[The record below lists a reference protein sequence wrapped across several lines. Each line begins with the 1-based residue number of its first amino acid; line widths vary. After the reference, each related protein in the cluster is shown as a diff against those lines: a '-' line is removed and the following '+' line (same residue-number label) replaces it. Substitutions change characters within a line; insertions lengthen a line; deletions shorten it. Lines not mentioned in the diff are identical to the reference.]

1 MADAALSRP
10 SGRGKF
16 ISFEGGEGSGKS
28 TQIKKLAER
37 LAAAKLRA
45 IVTREPGGSPG
56 AEIIRHLV
64 LSGMGKLLGPEA
76 ETLLFA
82 AARDDHVR
90 TVIQPALSQGTW
102 VLCDRFSDS
111 TRAYQGR
118 LGQVSPGVL
127 NAMQRVTIGDLKP
140 DLTIILDIPV
150 EVGLKRAAARRGSGA
165 PDRFEAEDIQFHQ
178 DLRDAYQQIAAEDP
192 QRCVL
197 IDANAD
203 ADTVAAHVWSTRAS
217 SSVRY
222 ADEGQFRMSARKT
235 EPEIAVRHPR
245 ETTDLFGHGE
255 AEAAL
260 LNAYRSGRI
269 PHAWLIGGP
278 QGIGKATLAYR
289 MARFVL
295 ANADPMRPSVQRAE
309 TLALDPHDP
318 VARQIAAGSHGGLLV
333 LERGL
338 NDRGVLR
345 TVITVDETR
354 ETISFFGSTA
364 AVGGWRVCIVDTV
377 DELNPNA
384 ANALL
389 KILEEPPQRS
399 LFLLVSHSPARALP
413 TILSRCRKLPLRPL
427 ATGDVIRAAAQ
438 AADIASD
445 DPALAEAADASEGSV
460 SRALTL
466 MGGDALKLQQRT
478 AALLAS
484 LPRVDPRELHAL
496 GDALGTSDRVALAA
510 FIDGIDRWIGE
521 KLRADDANANLPRLA
536 RLAEVW
542 EKIIRAARDT
552 ESYNLERKPLVFSVF
567 GMLAEATR

>member
-1 MADAALSRP
+1 
-10 SGRGKF
+10 
-16 ISFEGGEGSGKS
+16 
-28 TQIKKLAER
+28 
-37 LAAAKLRA
+37 
-45 IVTREPGGSPG
+45 
-56 AEIIRHLV
+56 
-64 LSGMGKLLGPEA
+64 
-76 ETLLFA
+76 
-82 AARDDHVR
+82 
-90 TVIQPALSQGTW
+90 
-102 VLCDRFSDS
+102 
-111 TRAYQGR
+111 
-118 LGQVSPGVL
+118 
-127 NAMQRVTIGDLKP
+127 
-140 DLTIILDIPV
+140 
-150 EVGLKRAAARRGSGA
+150 
-165 PDRFEAEDIQFHQ
+165 
-178 DLRDAYQQIAAEDP
+178 
-192 QRCVL
+192 
-197 IDANAD
+197 
-203 ADTVAAHVWSTRAS
+203 
-217 SSVRY
+217 
-222 ADEGQFRMSARKT
+222 MSARKT
-235 EPEIAVRHPR
+235 ESEISVRHPR
-245 ETTDLFGHGE
+245 ETCELFGHRE

-260 LNAYRSGRI
+260 LNAYRSGKI

-295 ANADPMRPSVQRAE
+295 ANADPLSASVGQAE
-309 TLALDPHDP
+309 TLSVDPADH
-318 VARQIAAGSHGGLLV
+318 VARQIASEAHGGLLV

-364 AVGGWRVCIVDTV
+364 AIDGWRVCIVDTV

-427 ATGDVIRAAAQ
+427 STADVVRAAAL
-438 AADIASD
+438 ATDKD
-445 DPALAEAADASEGSV
+445 PNDPALNEAAEAAEGSV

-466 MGGDALKLQQRT
+466 LGGDALKLQQRT
-478 AALLAS
+478 AALLAT

-521 KLRADDANANLPRLA
+521 KLRAGDANANLPRLA

-542 EKIIRAARDT
+542 EKIVRAARDT